1 MWEWCWLP
9 ACRARPFGDSR
20 EHPEGFGSPTPKPL
34 GGQKSSCAWLPRGR
48 ACLPDGRRGGTLRR
62 EPRGNPRAGGSPWCN
77 NRRVLAPGSL
87 SLALAVATRFVI
99 CLIFLNTVESEK
111 VLGGRGTCWQVIWVA
126 DIAVC
131 KQVFQVPPNAPPTV
145 GVPLGGRNIKR
156 ASSFPRH
163 PGTRGEPGDI
173 RVAQSP
179 LDRIQSFCAY
189 RVSSATVS
197 DATSLRGPVVPMSS
211 TQCSRAERTLEKRW
225 RIMRQI
231 VKSYDCLMKPKKSGQ

>member
-9 ACRARPFGDSR
+9 ACRARPFGDLR
-20 EHPEGFGSPTPKPL
+20 RHPEKPL
-34 GGQKSSCAWLPRGR
+34 SSWAGK
-48 ACLPDGRRGGTLRR
+48 
-62 EPRGNPRAGGSPWCN
+62 NPRARGCCEVEPDNPTAAEGEPHGASTRCN